1 MEWMNAQPISSFL
14 DDITRLLRRLAGAEI
29 GLISIVEQEH
39 HSVASF
45 IGPDAVRDKS
55 HEWIPICD
63 FTIKQCEPVVV
74 ENASSDQL
82 QSRLPPL
89 RTLQD
94 FQFYV
99 CFPLISSEGLA
110 LGSLLASDREPQPLS
125 SEQLESLRCL
135 AALTSRILDH
145 LPRVAGRPPA
155 EASSIDHSLPTS
167 KQVSNPLPN
176 LISRD
181 HLLEA
186 IERLVTQESAPSF
199 ALLRCRLRE
208 FERIF
213 STLGFEIAEE
223 FVAEGTRRIL
233 AAVPRNGYVA
243 RFSEAELLVL
253 LPVGH
258 EQDALLRTIER
269 LIAFCSQIYRHRSQ
283 VLSMN
288 LAIGA
293 TEICA
298 NDVSVAELLADTSM
312 GVRRALSSPGS
323 AYHCVDADRRLV
335 EQASYRLE
343 SELREA
349 LISREMIPYLQPI
362 VDLGTGEPIGFE
374 ALARWPRGDQV
385 LSPSTFLPQLRDAGI
400 TGELDLLIVEKV
412 LQILPQLAQPIP
424 QRPMSMSLNH
434 SALLLENE
442 ALRRRILRLIDVH
455 PLPLGWTLQIELLE
469 DAFRDTST
477 GFEQFLAQL
486 SERGVAIAIDD
497 FGTGYSSLARLI
509 SLPIQVVKIDRAFVR
524 RLEEPGE
531 SPRTLLR
538 TMISMLKDLGLSVTA
553 EGVES
558 RHQQTWLLDEG
569 VQKAQGYLFHQPLPI
584 NDAIMLLEELPYRS
598 DAMPVDPSAL
608 MTRRGLRRI
617 PPWRFPWSER
627 RRRRR

>member
-1 MEWMNAQPISSFL
+1 MNTQQVSGFL
-14 DDITRLLRRLAGAEI
+14 ENITLLLRRLAVAEI
-29 GLISIVEQEH
+29 GLVSVVEQGH
-39 HSVASF
+39 HSVVSF
-45 IGPDAVRDKS
+45 SGPDAVRDKS
-55 HEWIPICD
+55 HEWIPISD
-63 FTIKQCEPVVV
+63 LTIQKCEPIIV

-82 QSRLPPL
+82 QSRLPAL
-89 RTLQD
+89 HTVQD

-99 CFPLISSEGLA
+99 CVPLISSEGHT
-110 LGSLLASDREPQPLS
+110 LGSLLASDREPHSLS
-125 SEQLESLRCL
+125 LEQMESLRSL

-145 LPRVAGRPPA
+145 LPIVERHSPSGG
-155 EASSIDHSLPTS
+155 SSIDDWLPSLN
-167 KQVSNPLPN
+167 QVSNAYPN

-181 HLLEA
+181 HLLDALEH
-186 IERLVTQESAPSF
+186 LVTQESAPAF

-208 FERIF
+208 YDRIF
-213 STLGFEIAEE
+213 ATLGFQIAEE
-223 FVAEGTRRIL
+223 FVAEGLRRIL
-233 AAVPRNGYVA
+233 AAVPRNSNVA
-243 RFSEAELLVL
+243 RFSDAEILVL
-253 LPVGH
+253 LPDDH

-293 TEICA
+293 TKICSHDA
-298 NDVSVAELLADTSM
+298 SVAELLADTSM
-312 GVRRALSSPGS
+312 GVRRALSSAGS
-323 AYHCVDADRRLV
+323 TYHCVDADRRLV
-335 EQASYRLE
+335 EQASYRME
-343 SELREA
+343 SELRDA
-349 LISREMIPYLQPI
+349 LFSRQMIPYLQPI
-362 VDLGTGEPIGFE
+362 VNLGTGEPIGFE

-385 LSPSTFLPQLRDAGI
+385 LTPSSFLPQLCDAGI
-400 TGELDLLIVEKV
+400 TGELDLLIVERT
-412 LQILPQLAQPIP
+412 LELIPQLAQPIP
-424 QRPMSMSLNH
+424 RRPMSMSLNH

-442 ALRRRILRLIDVH
+442 GLRRRILRLIDAN

-486 SERGVAIAIDD
+486 AERGVAIAIDD

-524 RLEEPGE
+524 QLEEPGD

-558 RHQQTWLLDEG
+558 RHQQSWLLDEG

-584 NDAIMLLEELPYRS
+584 DDAIALLEELPYRS
-598 DAMPVDPSAL
+598 DALPVDPNAL
-608 MTRRGLRRI
+608 RTLRWLKRSTAFRI
-617 PPWRFPWSER
+617 PWFDR